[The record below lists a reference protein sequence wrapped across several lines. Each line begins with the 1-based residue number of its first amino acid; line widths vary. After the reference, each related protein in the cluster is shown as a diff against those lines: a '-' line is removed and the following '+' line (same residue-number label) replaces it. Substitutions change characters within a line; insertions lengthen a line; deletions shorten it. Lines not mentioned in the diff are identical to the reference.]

1 MSRADREPGDCFVF
15 LASPIASGSYG
26 LTIYPEIPEVASPLE
41 VSKSKLQVFL
51 MRHSSE
57 IAVEKISGT
66 DDLFVSAMTEDDVLE
81 LMGYAMSGRRF
92 NPDLETR
99 H

>member
-1 MSRADREPGDCFVF
+1 
-15 LASPIASGSYG
+15 
-26 LTIYPEIPEVASPLE
+26 
-41 VSKSKLQVFL
+41 